1 MNYQGGKVHIWT
13 CDMCPA
19 ITFEYW
25 EQEDAEN
32 IAAEL
37 KARSN
42 SENEY
47 PKRIDD
53 IVFGTVFFTGK
64 VRRLRHGDYY
74 LIGSTVVYN
83 NQSYSPTKEYPIYSK
98 SAVLE
103 TRRTNEADK
112 VDEVYNKALWKSA
125 KKQL

>member
-13 CDMCPA
+13 CDMCLA

-37 KARSN
+37 KAR
-42 SENEY
+42 
-47 PKRIDD
+47 
-53 IVFGTVFFTGK
+53 
-64 VRRLRHGDYY
+64 
-74 LIGSTVVYN
+74 
-83 NQSYSPTKEYPIYSK
+83 
-98 SAVLE
+98 
-103 TRRTNEADK
+103 RTNKADK
-112 VDEVYNKALWKSA
+112 VDEVYNKALWKSV